1 MILNGFQLL
10 SVLWILYMY
19 LACLCEC
26 FVLVTRTCHVVGWEP
41 IVRMFTVL
49 CCSGFL
55 EKLVRN
61 VINPNDLACV
71 VLKLLSALGL

>member
-19 LACLCEC
+19 LTCLCEC
-26 FVLVTRTCHVVGWEP
+26 FVLVARTCHVIGWEP

-49 CCSGFL
+49 CWSVFP
-55 EKLVRN
+55 EKLVCN
-61 VINPNDLACV
+61 VINPNDLAGV
-71 VLKLLSALGL
+71 VVKLLSSLGF